1 MMIVISN
8 CYIDGRFFPSFC
20 FKNRSFVSYHFISL
34 KRRRKINDRTPTED
48 LTGLFCFS
56 LSLLRKHREVLD
68 VTNKLFQ
75 QYLATVVSDYDE

>member
-1 MMIVISN
+1 MK
-8 CYIDGRFFPSFC
+8 DFFLVFV

-34 KRRRKINDRTPTED
+34 KRRRKINDKTPTED
-48 LTGLFCFS
+48 LIGLIVSLS
-56 LSLLRKHREVLD
+56 LSLLRKHREVLN